1 MAKFRIGSEAVRQG
15 SFVLSAFLLLWM
27 LFSLLLGLSPCLLSG
42 TCYHGYDSRYS
53 FNVDEADHATWMRHI
68 HDDTNLTSLSI
79 PGTHDTLTYDIEH
92 EGFQC
97 QNHDLRTQMRAGM
110 RYLDI
115 RGRLVNDTIQI
126 YHASRF
132 TGYSYTDV
140 LLDVFDFL
148 EENPSETIIM
158 RMKDEA
164 RPYGQNSLTFEGAFN
179 WYLHN
184 SSSETAERAKR
195 HFWPYDPS
203 APLPTLGALR
213 GKIFVLQ
220 NFRAEGGPYG
230 IAWSGP
236 AMDLED
242 LWIIPSVE
250 LLSMKWEAI
259 EKALIRAAA
268 ADETANDVLHL
279 SHLSASVGVLPI
291 VAAAGPI
298 NGTVVGMND
307 RTGLWLD
314 KQAHIRRYV
323 DDKSLRRRHGNEA
336 EGEGK
341 DVHYGKTGIVIMDF
355 PGRELVES
363 VLERNRALTL
373 RA

>member
-1 MAKFRIGSEAVRQG
+1 MASLKIGGNTLRQG
-15 SFVLSAFLLLWM
+15 SFVLSAFLLVWM

-53 FNVDEADHATWMRHI
+53 FDVDQADHASWMKHI
-68 HDDTNLTSLSI
+68 PDETNLTSLSI
-79 PGTHDTLTYDIEH
+79 PGTHDTLTYDITH
-92 EGFQC
+92 ESYQC

-132 TGYSYTDV
+132 TGYSYGDV

-148 EENPSETIIM
+148 EKNPSETIVM
-158 RMKDEA
+158 RLKDEA
-164 RPYGQNSLTFEGAFN
+164 RPYGHNLLTFEGAFN
-179 WYLHN
+179 WYMHN
-184 SSSETAERAKR
+184 SSDTAARAKK
-195 HFWPYDPS
+195 HFWPHDPS
-203 APLPTLGALR
+203 APLPSLGALR
-213 GKIFVLQ
+213 GKIFLLQ

-236 AMDLED
+236 SMDLED

-259 EKALIRAAA
+259 EKALIRAANA
-268 ADETANDVLHL
+268 SDTNDVLHL

-314 KQAHIRRYV
+314 RQARATRYV
-323 DDKSLRRRHGNEA
+323 DGSLRKRHGEEEA
-336 EGEGK
+336 K
-341 DVHYGKTGIVIMDF
+341 PDVHYGKTGIVIIDF
-355 PGRELVES
+355 PGRELVEAI
-363 VLERNRALTL
+363 LERNKALTL
-373 RA
+373 GV